1 MASAKD
7 QEKCGLIVLQGLA
20 IKFPPTWFTENVM
33 AKSQYF
39 GIGTRKDCIIKYPTA
54 PSNATLIF
62 PPTFLGLLGDSINPV
77 RSWFNFW
84 MLPGASVVSPVAA
97 ESKSDLEASLK
108 IVEANIEELIN
119 EGVPPRNIVIMGFS
133 QGAALAIYTAIHS
146 KHKIGGFL
154 PIVGWLPLRKVERI
168 TELPTPVNKDTPIF
182 QLNGMLDE
190 VVHYWPSTKKTAK
203 DLRKVFT
210 KHELHTSKLG
220 HAFTFNPSTL
230 PAVRKW
236 IREKTNIGPV

>member
-1 MASAKD
+1 MASSKD
-7 QEKCGLIVLQGLA
+7 QEKCGLIVLQGLG
-20 IKFPPTWFTENVM
+20 IRKCLP
-33 AKSQYF
+33 SCYF

-54 PSNATLIF
+54 PSNITLIC

-84 MLPGASVVSPVAA
+84 MLPVASVVSPVAA

-119 EGVPPRNIVIMGFS
+119 EGVPPQNIVIMGIS
-133 QGAALAIYTAIHS
+133 QGAAMAIYTAIHT

-154 PIVGWLPLRKVERI
+154 PIVGWLPLREVERI

-182 QLNGMLDE
+182 QLNGMFDAL
-190 VVHYWPSTKKTAK
+190 VPYWPSTKKTAG

-220 HAFTFNPSTL
+220 HFSALTPSTL